1 MAIDPDQL
9 REFFGGIDV
18 YVFDQL
24 LRGNILPGMRVFDA
38 GCGGGRNLVYLM
50 QAGFEVSGVDRDPRA
65 VEAVRRLA
73 RRHAPHLPA
82 GAFRVE
88 SLESST
94 FPDACADVV
103 LCNAVLHFARDHA
116 HFDVELDGAWR
127 LLAPGGLFFAR
138 LASSIGIEDRVTPR
152 GGGRFTQPD
161 GSEAYL
167 VDLDRLLAATK
178 RLGGELVDPIKTTNV
193 QGLRCMTT
201 WVVRRAPQTAPAA
214 QLSNHRR

>member
-1 MAIDPDQL
+1 MIDPHRLQEL
-9 REFFGGIDV
+9 FGGIDV

-24 LRGNILPGMRVFDA
+24 LRGNVAPGMRVFDA

-50 QAGFEVSGVDRDPRA
+50 QAGFEVSGIDRDPRA
-65 VEAVRRLA
+65 IEVVRSLA
-73 RRHAPHLPA
+73 RMHAPHLPK

-88 SLESST
+88 ALESST

-103 LCNAVLHFARDHA
+103 LCNAVLHFARDHH
-116 HFDVELDGAWR
+116 HFDAELDGAWR

-138 LASSIGIEDRVTPR
+138 LASSIGIEDSARPR

-167 VDLDRLLAATK
+167 VDLDRLLAATE

-201 WVVRRAPQTAPAA
+201 WVLRKSRHP
-214 QLSNHRR
+214 